1 MHWGVL
7 VVEIQRS
14 SREGR
19 FIDQWW
25 RVGGILGIVWLVLF
39 IIGAFIIQG
48 DSVERS
54 DSIAEIRQYFVDD
67 GDIYLLGDYLIG
79 IAFVFFFLPFLIV
92 LRRVLEAGG
101 TWAALLARVAL
112 FAGVVGLIWGGIA
125 GFFWG
130 ALAVGAAGNSEVDD
144 SSIRTLMELDA
155 YAFAGLFLPFG
166 LFLGAAGASIWLSRV
181 LWRWLG
187 IIGLIGFLGALIGA
201 AWPIDGDDEGALAG
215 IGLIGYLAMMIFVLL
230 VSINLLMQRS
240 RPVVTSDPDIL
251 VVVN

>member
-1 MHWGVL
+1 

-39 IIGAFIIQG
+39 IVGAFIIQG
-48 DSVERS
+48 ESVERS

-67 GDIYLLGDYLIG
+67 GDTYLLGDYLIG
-79 IAFVFFFLPFLIV
+79 IGFIFFFLPFLII

-101 TWAALLARVAL
+101 NWAALLARIAL
-112 FAGVVGLIWGGIA
+112 LAGVVALIWGGIA

-155 YAFAGLFLPFG
+155 YAFAGLFLPIG
-166 LFLGAAGASIWLSRV
+166 LMLGAAGASIWLSRV

-187 IIGLIGFLGALIGA
+187 IIGLIGFLAALIGA
-201 AWPIDGDDEGALAG
+201 AWPIDGDDEGALAS
-215 IGLIGYLAMMIFVLL
+215 IGLFGYLAMMIFVLL

-240 RPVVTSDPDIL
+240 RPVVASDPDVL

>member
-1 MHWGVL
+1 M
-7 VVEIQRS
+7 VEIQRS

-19 FIDQWW
+19 FIDEWW

-39 IIGAFIIQG
+39 IVGAFIIQG
-48 DSVERS
+48 ESVERS
-54 DSIAEIRQYFVDD
+54 DSIEEIRQYFVDD
-67 GDIYLLGDYLIG
+67 GDTYLLGDYLIG
-79 IAFVFFFLPFLIV
+79 IAFVFFFLPFLII

-112 FAGVVGLIWGGIA
+112 LAGVVALIWGGIS

-130 ALAVGAAGNSEVDD
+130 TLAVGAAGNSEVDD
-144 SSIRTLMELDA
+144 SSVRTLMELDA
-155 YAFAGLFLPFG
+155 YAFAGLFLPVG
-166 LFLGAAGASIWLSRV
+166 LMLGAAGASIWLSRV

-187 IIGLIGFLGALIGA
+187 IIGIIGFIAALIGA

-240 RPVVTSDPDIL
+240 RPMVASDPDVLI
-251 VVVN
+251 VVN